1 MLVHKLKLIVQP
13 NRLTMKYKL
22 CFLAIVA
29 FISTVSM
36 GQEFKMG
43 VKAGAD
49 INKLSGVS
57 FSEKFTYGYHA
68 GVFTEI
74 PLGDKWALQPELLFS
89 QTSTDT
95 TSKFRELYQLSASKL
110 SNIKLNY
117 LSVPLLLSYRP
128 SKIVSISAGPQ
139 FGVLMDQQKN
149 ILENGRAAFKNGN
162 LSLLAGLQL
171 NLGSMRVYGRY
182 AVGLNN
188 INDIDN
194 QDKWRGQSIQLG
206 VGFSIL

>member
-1 MLVHKLKLIVQP
+1 MKHKL
-13 NRLTMKYKL
+13 
-22 CFLAIVA
+22 FLLALVA
-29 FISTVSM
+29 FFTSASFAQ
-36 GQEFKMG
+36 GFKLG

-49 INKLSGVS
+49 MNKLSGVS

-74 PLGDKWALQPELLFS
+74 PLGDKWALQPELLFN
-89 QTSTDT
+89 QTNTDT

-110 SNIKLNY
+110 TGIKLNY
-117 LSVPLLLSYRP
+117 LNVPLLLSYRP

-139 FGVLMDQQKN
+139 FGVLMDQHKD
-149 ILENGRAAFKNGN
+149 ILENGKAAFKNGN
-162 LSLLAGLQL
+162 LSVLAGLQL

-182 AVGLNN
+182 AIGLNN

-194 QDKWRGQSIQLG
+194 QDRWRGQSIQLG
-206 VGFSIL
+206 IGFSIL